1 MNEPLLLYAVLVPA
15 AAGLACY
22 AIARWLGRVAAIVGL
37 LTVLATFALCC
48 FLPTKGPDGGVA
60 TYVYPWLSVKG
71 LDVGVA
77 LRAGTL
83 ARFAVAFIGMF
94 GLLVGLYS
102 LPYMWGHR
110 HEGRYWA
117 FTLLALA
124 GGIGATLA
132 DHLLFF
138 LICWDVVTLMLYLLI
153 NVGREPANKV
163 GAKTFILLGFADAAL
178 LLGILFLW
186 KLTGTMSIHRL
197 AEIGAG
203 KVPLMLG
210 SAPLMMG
217 KEVLYQQLPATTGL
231 GAVAFLLIFAGAIAK
246 AGAMPLHTWI
256 PSAAEGAPL
265 PVMAFLPAS
274 LDKLLGI
281 CLLARAALQFF
292 AVTWQIQLVV
302 MIVGAATVLGAVMMA
317 MVQHD
322 LRKLLAFHAVS
333 QVGYM
338 VLGIGTLTLVG
349 VIGGLF
355 HMLNHAIYKC
365 CLFLM
370 AGSVRHRTGTSELDK
385 LGGLARAMPLTFV
398 AGVIAALAIS
408 GVPPL
413 NGFASKWMVY
423 QGVLATGSRVA
434 PLLLIAAVF
443 GSALTLASFV
453 KVIHSV
459 FFGRPSDTVA
469 AAQPREAPPAMVAP
483 MLWLAFLCI
492 VFGVFAVLPVSA
504 LIAPS
509 VAELKPGL
517 FPGEGT
523 LAAAIGVWYSSSSQA
538 TVLLLVGLILGAVLY
553 LIGRIGSNVRI
564 ARSFVG
570 GELAGTDEYRVPG
583 TGFYGTVE
591 RLPLLGG
598 MYRDA
603 GEEAYDVYHLG
614 GRYGGTLVQHL
625 RGLHTGVLAVY
636 VGWCVLG
643 LALVLLYLL
652 PL

>member
-1 MNEPLLLYAVLVPA
+1 MNEPILLFAVLVPA
-15 AAGLACY
+15 AAGLVCY
-22 AIARWLGRVAAIVGL
+22 VVARWLGRAAAL
-37 LTVLATFALCC
+37 LGILAVVATFFLCC
-48 FLPTKGPDGGVA
+48 FLPARGPDGGTSA
-60 TYVYPWLSVKG
+60 YVYPWLSVGG
-71 LDVGVA
+71 LDVSVA
-77 LRAGTL
+77 LRGGVL
-83 ARFAVAFIGMF
+83 ARFAALFIGMF
-94 GLLVGLYS
+94 GLLVGFYS

-110 HEGRYWA
+110 FQGRYWA

-124 GGIGATLA
+124 GAIGATLA

-138 LICWDVVTLMLYLLI
+138 LICWEVVTLMLYLLI

-163 GAKTFILLGFADAAL
+163 GAKTFVLLGFGDAAL

-203 KVPLMLG
+203 KVPVAIG
-210 SAPLMMG
+210 GQPLMMAG
-217 KEVLYQQLPATTGL
+217 AVIKQQLPATAGL
-231 GAVAFLLIFAGAIAK
+231 GAVAFLLIFIGAIAK
-246 AGAMPLHTWI
+246 AGAMPFHTWI
-256 PSAAEGAPL
+256 PSSAEGAPL

-292 AVTWQIQLVV
+292 EVTWPLQLVV
-302 MIVGAATVLGAVMMA
+302 MIVGAATVLGGVMMA

-322 LRKLLAFHAVS
+322 LRKLLAYHAVS

-349 VIGGLF
+349 VVGGLF
-355 HMLNHAIYKC
+355 HMLNNAIYKC

-370 AGSVRHRTGTSELDK
+370 AGSVLHRTGTSKLEK
-385 LGGLARAMPLTFV
+385 LGGLARAMPLTFL
-398 AGVIAALAIS
+398 AGVVAALAIS

-423 QGVLATGSRVA
+423 QGILATGSKLA

-459 FFGRPSDTVA
+459 FFGRPSDAVVA
-469 AAQPREAPPAMVAP
+469 AKPREAPLAMVAP
-483 MLWLAFLCI
+483 MVVLAVLCI
-492 VFGVFAVLPVSA
+492 LFGVFTWVPVDPW
-504 LIAPS
+504 IAPS
-509 VAELKPGL
+509 VAELDAGL
-517 FPGEGT
+517 FPAQET
-523 LAAAIGVWYSSSSQA
+523 LAETLGIWYGSSSQA
-538 TVLLLVGLILGAVLY
+538 TVLLLAGLILGAVFY
-553 LIGRIGSNVRI
+553 LFGRIGQARV

-570 GELAGTDEYRVPG
+570 GVLAGTDDYRVPG
-583 TGFYGTVE
+583 TGFYETV
-591 RLPLLGG
+591 RQLPLLGG
-598 MYRDA
+598 IYRDA
-603 GEEAYDVYHLG
+603 DAEAYDVYRLG
-614 GRYGGTLVQHL
+614 GRYGNTVVQHL
-625 RGLHTGVLAVY
+625 RSIHTGVLAVY
-636 VGWCVLG
+636 VGWCLLG

>member
-1 MNEPLLLYAVLVPA
+1 
-15 AAGLACY
+15 
-22 AIARWLGRVAAIVGL
+22 
-37 LTVLATFALCC
+37 
-48 FLPTKGPDGGVA
+48 PTPCSTTPSSA
-60 TYVYPWLSVKG
+60 
-71 LDVGVA
+71 
-77 LRAGTL
+77 
-83 ARFAVAFIGMF
+83 
-94 GLLVGLYS
+94 
-102 LPYMWGHR
+102 
-110 HEGRYWA
+110 
-117 FTLLALA
+117 
-124 GGIGATLA
+124 
-132 DHLLFF
+132 
-138 LICWDVVTLMLYLLI
+138 
-153 NVGREPANKV
+153 
-163 GAKTFILLGFADAAL
+163 
-178 LLGILFLW
+178 LGILFLW
-186 KLTGTMSIHRL
+186 KLTGTMSIQRL

-203 KVPLMLG
+203 KVPVMVGGKPLLMATG
-210 SAPLMMG
+210 TAFM
-217 KEVLYQQLPATTGL
+217 QQLPSTTGL

-256 PSAAEGAPL
+256 PSSSEGAPL

-292 AVTWQIQLVV
+292 TVTWELQLVV
-302 MIVGAATVLGAVMMA
+302 MIVGAVTVLGAVMMA
-317 MVQHD
+317 MIQHD

-370 AGSVRHRTGTSELDK
+370 AGSVRHRTGTSDLEK
-385 LGGLARAMPLTFV
+385 LGGLARLMPFTFLAAV
-398 AGVIAALAIS
+398 VAALAIS

-423 QGVLATGSRVA
+423 QGILATGSKVA
-434 PLLLIAAVF
+434 PLFLIAAVF

-459 FFGRPSDTVA
+459 FFGRPSDLVA
-469 AAQPREAPPAMVAP
+469 KAQVRESPPSMVVP

-492 VFGVFAVLPVSA
+492 GFGVVAAFPVTR
-504 LIAPS
+504 LVAPW
-509 VAELKPGL
+509 VGDLNPGL
-517 FPGEGT
+517 FPAKSQP
-523 LAAAIGVWYSSSSQA
+523 LAELMGVWYASSSQA
-538 TVLLLVGLILGAVLY
+538 TVLLLVGLILGAIFY
-553 LIGRIGSNVRI
+553 LIGRVGK
-564 ARSFVG
+564 ARVARPFIG

-583 TGFYGTVE
+583 TGFYDSV
-591 RLPLLGG
+591 RSLPLLGG

-603 GEEAYDVYHLG
+603 EQEAYDVYHLG
-614 GRYGGTLVQHL
+614 GRYGYTLVQQL
-625 RGLHTGVLAVY
+625 RGIHTGVLAVY
-636 VGWCVLG
+636 VGWCILG